1 MGGSDAAGCW
11 WCKTCQSINQLINN
25 QCLNGLINQTKTSN
39 RRWAT
44 TRILNATISQVMYVN
59 AGSVLTF
66 AQLILVLCL
75 DLKTPQDAHKLNT
88 IMQAAGTVGQMH

>member
-1 MGGSDAAGCW
+1 
-11 WCKTCQSINQLINN
+11 
-25 QCLNGLINQTKTSN
+25 
-39 RRWAT
+39 
-44 TRILNATISQVMYVN
+44 MYVN